1 MPEII
6 DVKRYAPSHVMPAD
20 EVLTKDSIDMDPHG
34 ILMTVP
40 GEKDHPDIITEYF
53 RRIDEPNY
61 FATDVVEAA
70 LPVADRSLVP
80 KDMVKFQGNDSGGVR
95 TSLRA
100 VGMSPAK
107 VTEHPKAKSMH
118 GQKKVFDNVR
128 DGLIADYMSA
138 TFTLKEKFVDPEGI
152 FKVPHVEKKDSWLTE
167 MIVDHK
173 EQKEQIVSLKRD
185 IRKALDVGG
194 NNISAEEYAEA
205 STAWNAAKTSL
216 QEEVDRLKRAA
227 EKKDA
232 NVAKLFKAWGDRGK
246 KLDVLQTAGVT
257 NKHALQALQ
266 LKFAAVEAELET
278 TKSFI
283 GRSTQK
289 KRKRPDAIPI
299 APMSDALVRTPTM
312 APTVPADPDTTQ
324 EFDLDSSANVTPE
337 KNLVVPMLN

>member
-6 DVKRYAPSHVMPAD
+6 DVKKYAPSHIMPAE
-20 EVLTKDSIDMDPHG
+20 EVLTRDSIDMDPHG

-40 GEKDHPDIITEYF
+40 GDKDHPDIITEFF
-53 RRIDEPNY
+53 RRIDEVNY
-61 FATDVVEAA
+61 FDTDVVEAA

-80 KDMVKFQGNDSGGVR
+80 VDLVKFQGTDSGGVR

-107 VTEHPKAKSMH
+107 VTEHAKAKSMH
-118 GQKKVFDNVR
+118 GQKKVFNIFR
-128 DGLIADYMSA
+128 DGLVADFMTA

-152 FKVPHVEKKDSWLTE
+152 FKVPHVEKKGTWLAE
-167 MIVDHK
+167 MIVDNK
-173 EQKEQIVSLKRD
+173 EQKEQIVSLRRD

-205 STAWNAAKTSL
+205 STAWDAAKTSL
-216 QEEVDRLKRAA
+216 QGEVDRLKRAA
-227 EKKDA
+227 EKQSA
-232 NVAKLFKAWGDRGK
+232 TVAKLFKAWGDRGK
-246 KLDVLQTAGVT
+246 KLDVLQTEDVT

-266 LKFAAVEAELET
+266 LRFAAVEAELET

-299 APMSDALVRTPTM
+299 APMSAALTRTPTM
-312 APTVPADPDTTQ
+312 APTVQADPDTTQ
-324 EFDLDSSANVTPE
+324 EFDFDSSPNVTPE
-337 KNLVVPMLN
+337 KTLVMLANN